1 MSLSGKTAVVTG
13 AAMGI
18 GRAMVEILLKNGAKV
33 AMLDINKA
41 AGENLKEEMDKQYD
55 SAKTVFLVCDVES
68 DEQFKAAFQKTTD
81 TFGGTDI
88 LCNNA
93 GILNETAWE
102 KTISVNLTGV
112 IRGTY
117 LAMEQMNKQS
127 GGQGGVIINTSSLA
141 GLGPFPSFPVYTA
154 TKHAVVGFTRAM
166 AAASVLSGYGVRLNT
181 LCPGFV
187 QTDLITNIQ
196 SKLVQFSHLMDATQQ
211 LVDKI
216 GIISVSQVAECLLEL
231 LTDETK
237 NGEALMVFKTG
248 KTYATFPSI

>member
-1 MSLSGKTAVVTG
+1 METLHSHSVVLCKS
-13 AAMGI
+13 
-18 GRAMVEILLKNGAKV
+18 RVWV

-55 SAKTVFLVCDVES
+55 WDKTVFLVCDVES
-68 DEQFKAAFQKTTD
+68 DEQFKAAFQKATD
-81 TFGGTDI
+81 TFGGIDI

-93 GILNETAWE
+93 GILNEAEWE
-102 KTISVNLTGV
+102 KTISVNLMGV

-141 GLGPFPSFPVYTA
+141 GLQTFPSFPVYTA

-166 AAASVLSGYGVRLNT
+166 AAASVLSGYGVRLNA
-181 LCPGFV
+181 LCPAFV
-187 QTDLITNIQ
+187 HTNLTSDIQ
-196 SKLVQFSHLMDATQQ
+196 SKLGQFSHLMDGTQQ
-211 LVDKI
+211 LVDKY
-216 GIISVSQVAECLLEL
+216 GITSVSQVAECLLEL